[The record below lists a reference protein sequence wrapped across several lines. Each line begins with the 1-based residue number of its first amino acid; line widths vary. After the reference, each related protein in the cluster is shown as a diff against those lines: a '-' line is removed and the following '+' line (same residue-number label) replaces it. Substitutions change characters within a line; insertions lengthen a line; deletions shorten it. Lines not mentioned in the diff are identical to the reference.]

1 MMLNLSWSSVF
12 WTVRDC
18 NRCIRDVSLL
28 LLLRCASQVNNLIFF
43 PKGSLLDSKIDQGK
57 GILVMSG
64 NGNSG
69 SGNSGGGNI
78 GGGMNAQWDA
88 LSKWADANA
97 ALNEV

>member
-1 MMLNLSWSSVF
+1 M
-12 WTVRDC
+12 
-18 NRCIRDVSLL
+18 
-28 LLLRCASQVNNLIFF
+28 
-43 PKGSLLDSKIDQGK
+43 LDSKIDQGK

-88 LSKWADANA
+88 LSKWADAIA

>member
-1 MMLNLSWSSVF
+1 MMYCCS
-12 WTVRDC
+12 C
-18 NRCIRDVSLL
+18 CGCCCCCIVP
-28 LLLRCASQVNNLIFF
+28 CQVNDLVFFFF
-43 PKGSLLDSKIDQGK
+43 PKGSLLNSKIDQGK

-64 NGNSG
+64 DGNSG

-88 LSKWADANA
+88 LSKWADAIA